1 MSSRVDDVCAQI
13 VESGLHADMLAN
25 LAWETLSADSLNDP
39 KAGTR
44 RDFVEAHLATLHNV
58 VRKTQT
64 GRNALRQCR
73 ALDVLSKYRSCSE
86 FPVRNLFIYLLI
98 YLTLLV
104 GRQEGHPACKN

>member
-58 VRKTQT
+58 VRRTQT
-64 GRNALRQCR
+64 GGSTLGHSSQRREEDADRSQCTE
-73 ALDVLSKYRSCSE
+73 AVS
-86 FPVRNLFIYLLI
+86 
-98 YLTLLV
+98 
-104 GRQEGHPACKN
+104 GA